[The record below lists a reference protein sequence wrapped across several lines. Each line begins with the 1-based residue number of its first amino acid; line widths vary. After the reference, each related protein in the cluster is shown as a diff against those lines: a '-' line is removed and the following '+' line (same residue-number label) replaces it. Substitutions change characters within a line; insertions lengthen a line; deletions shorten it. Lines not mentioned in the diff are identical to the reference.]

1 MHDGFAEAQGQQKCP
16 QRNGFGVKSE
26 RNPADYIGD
35 MLEASGQI
43 AQFIK
48 GTTFEEFS
56 ADRKTQFAVIGGLEI
71 IGEAIRNISPSLRQK
86 YSKIPW
92 REITGMRDRLIRD
105 YIGGECSNRLEC
117 RNKEFAGHR
126 TGTSQDVE

>member
-1 MHDGFAEAQGQQKCP
+1 
-16 QRNGFGVKSE
+16 VKSE

-43 AQFIK
+43 AQFVK
-48 GTTFEEFS
+48 STTFEEFS
-56 ADRKTQFAVIGGLEI
+56 ADRKTQFAVIRGREI

-92 REITGMRDRLIRD
+92 REITGMRDRLIHD
-105 YIGGECSNRLEC
+105 YIGMNVQIVWNAATKNLPAIEPELRRMLNELG
-117 RNKEFAGHR
+117 G
-126 TGTSQDVE
+126 